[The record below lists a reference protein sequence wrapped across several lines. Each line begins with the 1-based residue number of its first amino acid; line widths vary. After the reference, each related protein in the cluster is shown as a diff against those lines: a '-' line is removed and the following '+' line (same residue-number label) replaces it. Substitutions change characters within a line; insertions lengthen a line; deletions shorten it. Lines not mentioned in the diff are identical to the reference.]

1 MSYAAMQVTQ
11 VTQQGK
17 VQNKAK
23 GCHIRD
29 TWQAKHNMKYSMLY
43 YCLIKYSTDS
53 HIYNRNPAMKSGLH
67 NSQYYI

>member
-1 MSYAAMQVTQ
+1 MQVTQ

-43 YCLIKYSTDS
+43 YCLIKYATDS
-53 HIYNRNPAMKSGLH
+53 HI
-67 NSQYYI
+67 